1 MLLSL
6 LWPSSFTHLLLL
18 LNALLGGLF
27 FNHIWKTTQRYRQ
40 PNFKLEQG
48 AISMYRRD
56 ARRWNYV
63 KLFLASITFGLP
75 RFILVWLVFGICLL
89 LVT

>member
-6 LWPSSFTHLLLL
+6 LWPSSWTHLLLL

-27 FNHIWKTTQRYRQ
+27 FNFIWSKTARYRQ

-48 AISMYRRD
+48 ANSMFRRD
-56 ARRWNYV
+56 ARRWNY
-63 KLFLASITFGLP
+63 LHMFLASITFALP
-75 RFILVWLVFGICLL
+75 RFILVWVWFGLCLL